1 MALPQMP
8 THTPAVD
15 ANGKMNRLWVR
26 WLDALTSF
34 VGADDSDA
42 SGSSVVSS
50 VNTLSTQVLQLQRD
64 TAGLSQGRQL

>member
-34 VGADDSDA
+34 VGADDSTA
-42 SGSSVVSS
+42 SGAAVVTSVS
-50 VNTLSTQVLQLQRD
+50 TLQSNVLQLQRD